1 MEPRS
6 HFQQAGDAAFD
17 SDFAA
22 GGRGNP
28 GEDSQQSAL
37 ARAIAANDAE
47 DFALFDL
54 KADILQSP
62 DGVGRRTLGLWDSG
76 TRERAEG

>member
-1 MEPRS
+1 
-6 HFQQAGDAAFD
+6 
-17 SDFAA
+17 
-22 GGRGNP
+22 
-28 GEDSQQSAL
+28 
-37 ARAIAANDAE
+37 
-47 DFALFDL
+47 LFDL